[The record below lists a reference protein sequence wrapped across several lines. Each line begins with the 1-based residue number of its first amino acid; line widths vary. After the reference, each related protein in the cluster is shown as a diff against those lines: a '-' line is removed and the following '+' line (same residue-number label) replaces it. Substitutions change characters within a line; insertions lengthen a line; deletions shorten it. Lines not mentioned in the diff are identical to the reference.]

1 MVLLLQFTAFDIGYN
16 YKYNRTTMDYDY
28 SNLECYSD
36 QLTIMDGDG
45 TTLLDKVCG
54 SSSTEILYYDY
65 DPSTG
70 TDYYSS
76 MGSGLPNI
84 TSSSNIVKF
93 MFVAN
98 DYGMVDGGLKSGWS
112 VSWSAVAP

>member
-16 YKYNRTTMDYDY
+16 YNFDKWGLN
-28 SNLECYSD
+28 CYSD

-45 TTLLDKVCG
+45 TTLLDQSCG
-54 SSSTEILYYDY
+54 SSSNEIIYYYYYDLF
-65 DPSTG
+65 
-70 TDYYSS
+70 DYGFES

-93 MFVAN
+93 NFVAGDN
-98 DYGMVDGGLKSGWS
+98 DWVDGGLKSGWS
-112 VSWSAVAP
+112 VSWSAVTP